1 MTENDD
7 NQQEE
12 SQQGER
18 KGFRAISL
26 SVPDDTY
33 KRLLI
38 KIRHENLNWKRFFNM
53 MIKGFLEDDPRI
65 MEYIDLEMSEIR
77 SKSRTKK
84 LQKERVKVQETIEI
98 FGLDKDD
105 IDDLYDILE
114 EEFDP

>member
-1 MTENDD
+1 MTEKDD

-12 SQQGER
+12 VQQGER
-18 KGFRAISL
+18 RGVRAISL
-26 SVPDDTY
+26 SIPDDTY

-53 MIKGFLEDDPRI
+53 MIKGFLDDDQGI
-65 MEYIDLEMSEIR
+65 MDYIDFQMLEIR
-77 SKSRTKK
+77 AKTRTKK